1 MIDSRLGPDRISAL
15 ERRIDM
21 LEALVLRLE
30 RGEPAPPILPPSPA
44 ETAYAL
50 QLGAAP
56 PDPVNSEWIPILH
69 ATERP
74 EPDWPTKPC
83 YLPALYLTEPPQD
96 GVKARLEIMRVR
108 TPHDP
113 TWKVPQPGID
123 EPRCSSC
130 WAMIDPFS
138 NADLDYLSHLVPAGT
153 KKPRRPRQRHPQGS
167 GGSSSSTE
175 YPASQSPADGRGVSS
190 PPPPVPPVLPDA
202 APLSTL
208 GDLPLTPQAGYDI
221 FKDLDHLKRLAENAG
236 LFDDRRLS

>member
-1 MIDSRLGPDRISAL
+1 MIDPRTMEPDRISAL
-15 ERRIDM
+15 ERRIDL

-30 RGEPAPPILPPSPA
+30 RTTPPESAQASRPPTPA

-50 QLGAAP
+50 QLGATP
-56 PDPVNSEWIPILH
+56 PDPPDPAWIPILH

-108 TPHDP
+108 MPHDT
-113 TWKVPQPGID
+113 TWKVPEPGID
-123 EPRCSSC
+123 EPRCAGC

-138 NADLDYLSHLVPAGT
+138 NADLDYLSHLVPAGA
-153 KKPRRPRQRHPQGS
+153 KKPRRPRRPSRQGS
-167 GGSSSSTE
+167 GGSSNGT
-175 YPASQSPADGRGVSS
+175 PASSVGES
-190 PPPPVPPVLPDA
+190 PPLSVLSSQPDA

-208 GDLPLTPQAGYDI
+208 GDLPLTEQAGYDI
-221 FKDLDHLKRLAENAG
+221 FKDLDHLKRLAENSR
-236 LFDDRRLS
+236 LFDDRRIS

>member
-1 MIDSRLGPDRISAL
+1 MIDLRAFAAL
-15 ERRIDM
+15 ERRVEM

-30 RGEPAPPILPPSPA
+30 RKEPAPPVLPPFRPPAPPSPPTPA
-44 ETAYAL
+44 ETAYDL

-56 PDPVNSEWIPILH
+56 ADPPDPEWIPILH

-74 EPDWPTKPC
+74 EPDWPTPPC
-83 YLPALYLTEPPQD
+83 GLPALYLTEPPQD

-138 NADLDYLSHLVPAGT
+138 NADLDYLSHLVPQGT
-153 KKPRRPRQRHPQGS
+153 RKPRPRRPSRQGS
-167 GGSSSSTE
+167 GGSSRSTE
-175 YPASQSPADGRGVSS
+175 YPASQSSEGASS
-190 PPPPVPPVLPDA
+190 PPSPILPA
-202 APLSTL
+202 TVPLSTL

-221 FKDLDHLKRLAENAG
+221 FKDLDHLKEIAENSG